1 MLVYPVESSGEVI
14 VLVDSVVEHVTK
26 FTHHDLQAKEAG
38 GQLFAELEENRIVVA
53 EATGPRATDFCGRN
67 SYRPDRSAERKEIK
81 SYHRRGL
88 HFVGD
93 WHTHPEPV
101 PTPSDTDVTSI
112 NECYSRSI
120 HSLGAF
126 VLLIVGT
133 EDPPL
138 GFWLSLHNETVGLRL
153 SSSCSIE

>member
-1 MLVYPVESSGEVI
+1 MLVYPVGSTGEVI
-14 VLVDSVVEHVTK
+14 VLVDSVVAHVTQ
-26 FTHHDLQAKEAG
+26 FAQHDSQANEAG
-38 GQLFAELEENRIVVA
+38 GQLFARLEENRVIVA
-53 EATGPRATDFCGRN
+53 EATGPRPTDYCSRASF
-67 SYRPDRSAERKEIK
+67 RPDRSAERKEIK

-101 PTPSDTDVTSI
+101 PTPSTTDVASI
-112 NECYSRSI
+112 TECYSRSI

-133 EDPPL
+133 KDPPL
-138 GFWLSLHNETVGLRL
+138 GFWLSLHNESVCSQH
-153 SSSCSIE
+153 SSSCQIQ